1 MRIDGC
7 GLWIASCELR
17 IDDVSC
23 GLRIERCRCG

>member
-1 MRIDGC
+1 MGF

-23 GLRIERCRCG
+23 GLRVVSCRCG